1 MNINVFFVS
10 LRRITKK
17 RKYIMELI
25 YLLYL
30 FIGIALGALAVFF
43 AMRSQVQAGK
53 ERIALTEQQKQQEGD
68 SLRQQMRDQQETFR
82 QQMQAMQESQQ
93 QQMRDGRESLQQQ
106 LRSQQESQQQQMQQQ
121 MALLREQMSTTSE
134 RVLKERAA
142 ELSAVN
148 SEQLSKI
155 LDPLQDDLRQMRE
168 QTGKMQQDHN
178 VSLRELKAAIQANM
192 DRERAMG
199 EQTERLA
206 QALTGQNKIQGNFG
220 ELKLTQILEQMEL
233 ERGLQYDTQETMR
246 DEQGR
251 TITSDEGRRMVPD
264 AVLHFPDGRD
274 VIIDS
279 KMSFTAFVDYM
290 NAETDAE
297 REAALRRHLAS
308 MRQHVR
314 ELAQKQYFRY
324 AKSDKGRLDFVL
336 MYVFQESALQ
346 LALQSDT
353 TLWKEAYDQ
362 GVVISGSQSL
372 YMTLR
377 VLELTWKQTRQVEN
391 QEKMM
396 QCANTLVERVQL
408 FAERFAK
415 VGEMLDKTRRSFDDL
430 TVVTAP
436 SGPSITTAARNLLRF
451 GAQENKKKKS
461 LGSPSLFEDKEE
473 GNAPALPLDNKET
486 QEDT

>member
-1 MNINVFFVS
+1 
-10 LRRITKK
+10 
-17 RKYIMELI
+17 MELY
-25 YLLYL
+25 YLLFL
-30 FIGIALGALAVFF
+30 IIGIALGAVGVYF
-43 AMRSQVQAGK
+43 AMRSQVQAAK
-53 ERIALTEQQKQQEGD
+53 ERNTSTE
-68 SLRQQMRDQQETFR
+68 QQMRDQQETFR
-82 QQMQAMQESQQ
+82 QQMQALQESQQ
-93 QQMRDGRESLQQQ
+93 QQMRT
-106 LRSQQESQQQQMQQQ
+106 QQESQQQQMQQQ

-134 RVLKERAA
+134 RVLKERAV

-155 LDPLQDDLRQMRE
+155 LTPLQQNLQLMRT
-168 QTGKMQQDHN
+168 QTEKMQKDHDD
-178 VSLRELKAAIQANM
+178 SLRELKAAIQINM
-192 DRERAMG
+192 ERERAMG

-220 ELKLTQILEQMEL
+220 ELKLSQILEQMEL

-246 DEQGR
+246 DAQGR
-251 TITSDEGRRMVPD
+251 PITSEEGRRMVPD

-279 KMSFTAFVDYM
+279 KMSFTAFVDYQ
-290 NAETDAE
+290 NAEDDASRNE
-297 REAALRRHLAS
+297 ALRRHIAS

-346 LALQSDT
+346 LALQNDT

-408 FAERFAK
+408 FAERFAR
-415 VGEMLDKTRRSFDDL
+415 VGELLDKTRRSFDDL
-430 TVVTAP
+430 TTVTAP
-436 SGPSITTAARNLLRF
+436 SGPSITTAARNLLRY

-461 LGSPSLFEDKEE
+461 LSSATPLLDTPTTEE
-473 GNAPALPLDNKET
+473 ESAE
-486 QEDT
+486 EE

>member
-1 MNINVFFVS
+1 
-10 LRRITKK
+10 
-17 RKYIMELI
+17 ME
-25 YLLYL
+25 LLYL
-30 FIGIALGALAVFF
+30 LIGLVLGGVAVFMVMRSKVGALQHLMAV
-43 AMRSQVQAGK
+43 SKQLQ
-53 ERIALTEQQKQQEGD
+53 EEQKQQQLEQKQQE
-68 SLRQQMRDQQETFR
+68 QEQMR
-82 QQMQAMQESQQ
+82 
-93 QQMRDGRESLQQQ
+93 
-106 LRSQQESQQQQMQQQ
+106 QQ

-134 RVLKERAA
+134 RVLKERAV

-155 LDPLQDDLRQMRE
+155 LTPLQQNLQLMRT
-168 QTGKMQQDHN
+168 QTEKMQKDHDD
-178 VSLRELKAAIQANM
+178 SLRELKAAIQINM
-192 DRERAMG
+192 ERERAMG

-206 QALTGQNKIQGNFG
+206 QALTGQNKVQGNFG
-220 ELKLTQILEQMEL
+220 ELKLSQILEQMEL

-246 DEQGR
+246 DSQGR
-251 TITSDEGRRMVPD
+251 PITSEEGRRMIPD

-279 KMSFTAFVDYM
+279 KMSFTAFVDYQ
-290 NAETDAE
+290 NAED
-297 REAALRRHLAS
+297 EATRNEALRRHLTS

-353 TLWKEAYDQ
+353 TLWKDAYDQ
-362 GVVISGSQSL
+362 GVIISGSQSL

-408 FAERFAK
+408 FAERFER
-415 VGEMLDKTRRSFDDL
+415 VGDLLDKTRKSFDDL
-430 TVVTAP
+430 TIITAP
-436 SGPSITTAARNLLRF
+436 SGPSITTAARNLLKY

-461 LGSPSLFEDKEE
+461 LNSSALLKNPEED
-473 GNAPALPLDNKET
+473 NAPA
-486 QEDT
+486 

>member
-1 MNINVFFVS
+1 
-10 LRRITKK
+10 
-17 RKYIMELI
+17 MELI
-25 YLLYL
+25 YYLIFL

-82 QQMQAMQESQQ
+82 QQMQAMQEQQQ

-106 LRSQQESQQQQMQQQ
+106 LRSQQESQQQQMAQQ

-155 LDPLQDDLRQMRE
+155 LTPLQQNLLLMRT
-168 QTGKMQQDHN
+168 QTEKMQKDHDD
-178 VSLRELKAAIQANM
+178 SLRELKAAIQVNM
-192 DRERAMG
+192 ERERAMG

-297 REAALRRHLAS
+297 RDAALRRHLAS

-408 FAERFAK
+408 FAERFAR

-430 TVVTAP
+430 NTVTAP
-436 SGPSITTAARNLLRF
+436 SGPSITTAARNLLKF
-451 GAQENKKKKS
+451 GAQESKKKKS
-461 LGSPSLFEDKEE
+461 LGSTSFLEEKEE
-473 GNAPALPLDNKET
+473 DH
-486 QEDT
+486 

>member
-1 MNINVFFVS
+1 MF
-10 LRRITKK
+10 
-17 RKYIMELI
+17 Y
-25 YLLYL
+25 YLLFL
-30 FIGIALGALAVFF
+30 FIGIALGAVGVYF
-43 AMRSQVQAGK
+43 AMRAQVQAGK
-53 ERIALTEQQKQQEGD
+53 ERIAMTEQQKQQEGD

-82 QQMQAMQESQQ
+82 QQMQALQEQQQ

-106 LRSQQESQQQQMQQQ
+106 MRSQQESQRQQMEQQ

-155 LDPLQDDLRQMRE
+155 LNPLQQNLQLMRS
-168 QTGKMQQDHN
+168 QTEKMQKDHDD
-178 VSLRELKAAIQANM
+178 SLRELKAAIQVNM
-192 DRERAMG
+192 ERERAMG

-290 NAETDAE
+290 NAESEAE
-297 REAALRRHLAS
+297 RESALRRHLAS

-408 FAERFAK
+408 FAERFAR

-430 TVVTAP
+430 TTVTAP
-436 SGPSITTAARNLLRF
+436 SGPSITTAARNLLKF

-461 LGSPSLFEDKEE
+461 LNSSSFLDNTEE
-473 GNAPALPLDNKET
+473 SNAPTLPLE
-486 QEDT
+486 E

>member
-1 MNINVFFVS
+1 
-10 LRRITKK
+10 
-17 RKYIMELI
+17 MELI

-30 FIGIALGALAVFF
+30 IIGIAIGAVGVYF
-43 AMRSQVQAGK
+43 AMRSQVQAAK
-53 ERIALTEQQKQQEGD
+53 ERNTSTEQQMRDQQEAQQ
-68 SLRQQMRDQQETFR
+68 QQMRDQQETFR
-82 QQMQAMQESQQ
+82 QQMKALQESQQ
-93 QQMRDGRESLQQQ
+93 LQI
-106 LRSQQESQQQQMQQQ
+106 RTQQEAQQQQMEQQ
-121 MALLREQMSTTSE
+121 MALLREQISTTSE
-134 RVLKERAA
+134 RVLKERAV

-148 SEQLSKI
+148 TEQLSKI
-155 LDPLQDDLRQMRE
+155 LNPLQQDLQQMRTQTEKMQRDHDDSLRQ
-168 QTGKMQQDHN
+168 
-178 VSLRELKAAIQANM
+178 LKAAIQINM
-192 DRERAMG
+192 ERERAMG
-199 EQTERLA
+199 EQTERIA
-206 QALTGQNKIQGNFG
+206 QALTGQNKVQGNFG

-246 DEQGR
+246 DAQGR
-251 TITSDEGRRMVPD
+251 PITSEEGRRMIPD

-279 KMSFTAFVDYM
+279 KMSFTAFVDYQ
-290 NAETDAE
+290 NAENEDARNE
-297 REAALRRHLAS
+297 ALRRHLAS

-377 VLELTWKQTRQVEN
+377 VLELAWKQTRQVEN

-408 FAERFAK
+408 FAERFAR
-415 VGEMLDKTRRSFDDL
+415 VGDMLDKTRRSFDDL

-436 SGPSITTAARNLLRF
+436 SGPSITTAARNLLKF

-461 LGSPSLFEDKEE
+461 LNSSPALLEDKEE
-473 GNAPALPLDNKET
+473 EEKDDANQVD
-486 QEDT
+486 

>member
-1 MNINVFFVS
+1 
-10 LRRITKK
+10 
-17 RKYIMELI
+17 MELI

-53 ERIALTEQQKQQEGD
+53 ERIALIEQQKQQEGD
-68 SLRQQMRDQQETFR
+68 SLRQQMREQQETFR

-106 LRSQQESQQQQMQQQ
+106 LRSQQESQQQQMAQQ

-155 LDPLQDDLRQMRE
+155 LDPLQDDLRQMRS
-168 QTGKMQQDHN
+168 QTEKMQKDHN
-178 VSLRELKAAIQANM
+178 DSLLQLKAAIQVNM
-192 DRERAMG
+192 ERERAMG

-251 TITSDEGRRMVPD
+251 TITSEEGRRMVPD

-290 NAETDAE
+290 NAETEAE

-408 FAERFAK
+408 FAERFAR

-430 TVVTAP
+430 NTVTAP
-436 SGPSITTAARNLLRF
+436 SGPSITTAARNLLKF

-461 LGSPSLFEDKEE
+461 LNSSSLLEDKEDS
-473 GNAPALPLDNKET
+473 NTPALPLDNKET

>member
-1 MNINVFFVS
+1 
-10 LRRITKK
+10 
-17 RKYIMELI
+17 MELI
-25 YLLYL
+25 FYLLFL
-30 FIGIALGALAVFF
+30 FIGLAIGGTAVFF
-43 AMRSQVQAGK
+43 AMRSQVQAAT
-53 ERIALTEQQKQQEGD
+53 ERIASAEQQKQQEGD
-68 SLRQQMRDQQETFR
+68 ILRQQMHDQQETFR
-82 QQMQAMQESQQ
+82 QQIQTLQESHQQQMREQREAVQQQFRSQQEAQQ
-93 QQMRDGRESLQQQ
+93 QQMA
-106 LRSQQESQQQQMQQQ
+106 QQ
-121 MALLREQMSTTSE
+121 MALLREQVSTTSE
-134 RVLKERAA
+134 RVLKERAV

-155 LDPLQDDLRQMRE
+155 LNPLQQNLQLMRT
-168 QTGKMQQDHN
+168 QTEKMQKEHDD
-178 VSLRELKAAIQANM
+178 SLRELKTAIQINM
-192 DRERAMG
+192 ERERAMG

-206 QALTGQNKIQGNFG
+206 QALTGQNKVQGNFG

-246 DEQGR
+246 DKDGR
-251 TITSDEGRRMVPD
+251 TITSEEGRRMVPD

-279 KMSFTAFVDYM
+279 KMSFTAFVDYQ

-297 REAALRRHLAS
+297 RNDALRRHLAS

-324 AKSDKGRLDFVL
+324 AKADKGRLDFVL

-353 TLWKEAYDQ
+353 ALWKEAYDQ

-408 FAERFAK
+408 FAERFTK
-415 VGEMLDKTRRSFDDL
+415 VGELLDKTRKSFDDL
-430 TVVTAP
+430 NTVTAT
-436 SGPSITTAARNLLRF
+436 SGQSITTAARNLLKY

-461 LGSPSLFEDKEE
+461 LCSQPLLENTEE
-473 GNAPALPLDNKET
+473 SNDEAA
-486 QEDT
+486 Q

>member
-1 MNINVFFVS
+1 
-10 LRRITKK
+10 
-17 RKYIMELI
+17 MELT

-30 FIGIALGALAVFF
+30 IIGIALGALAVFF
-43 AMRSQVQAGK
+43 AMRSQVQAAR
-53 ERIALTEQQKQQEGD
+53 ERSTSTE
-68 SLRQQMRDQQETFR
+68 QQMRDQQETFR
-82 QQMQAMQESQQ
+82 QQMQALQEQQQ

-168 QTGKMQQDHN
+168 QTGKMQKEHDD
-178 VSLRELKAAIQANM
+178 SLRDLKAAIQANM
-192 DRERAMG
+192 DREREMG
-199 EQTERLA
+199 VQTERLA
-206 QALTGQNKIQGNFG
+206 QALTGENKIQGNFG

-233 ERGLQYDTQETMR
+233 ERGLQYDLQVTMR
-246 DEQGR
+246 DEQGHA
-251 TITSDEGRRMVPD
+251 IKNDDGQSMIPD
-264 AVLHFPDGRD
+264 AILHFPDGRD
-274 VIIDS
+274 VVIDS
-279 KMSFTAFVDYM
+279 KMSFTAFVDYQ
-290 NAETDAE
+290 NAENDAARQE
-297 REAALRRHLAS
+297 ALRRHIAS
-308 MRQHVR
+308 MRQHVK
-314 ELAQKQYFRY
+314 ELAKKQYFRY
-324 AKSDKGRLDFVL
+324 AKTDKGRLDFVL

-346 LALQSDT
+346 LALQNDT

-377 VLELTWKQTRQVEN
+377 VLELTWKQTRQVKN

-396 QCANTLVERVQL
+396 DCANAIVERVQL

-415 VGEMLDKTRRSFDDL
+415 VDKLLDDTRRAFDEINIS
-430 TVVTAP
+430 TAP
-436 SGPSITTAARNLLRF
+436 SGKSITTAARQLLQY

-461 LGSPSLFEDKEE
+461 LNSSPTLLEDKEE
-473 GNAPALPLDNKET
+473 EEKDDAS
-486 QEDT
+486 

>member
-1 MNINVFFVS
+1 
-10 LRRITKK
+10 
-17 RKYIMELI
+17 MELI

-30 FIGIALGALAVFF
+30 IIGIAIGAVGVYF
-43 AMRSQVQAGK
+43 AMRSQVQAAK
-53 ERIALTEQQKQQEGD
+53 ERNTSTEQQMRDQQEAQQ
-68 SLRQQMRDQQETFR
+68 QQMRDQQETFR
-82 QQMQAMQESQQ
+82 QQMKALQESQQ
-93 QQMRDGRESLQQQ
+93 LQI
-106 LRSQQESQQQQMQQQ
+106 RTQQEAQQQQMEQQ

-134 RVLKERAA
+134 RVLKERAV
-142 ELSAVN
+142 ELSTVN
-148 SEQLSKI
+148 TEQLSKI
-155 LDPLQDDLRQMRE
+155 LNPLQQDLQQMRTQTEKMQRDHDDSLRQ
-168 QTGKMQQDHN
+168 
-178 VSLRELKAAIQANM
+178 LKAAIQINM
-192 DRERAMG
+192 ERERAMG
-199 EQTERLA
+199 EQTERIA
-206 QALTGQNKIQGNFG
+206 QALTGQNKVQGNFG

-246 DEQGR
+246 DAQGR
-251 TITSDEGRRMVPD
+251 PITSEEGRRMIPD

-290 NAETDAE
+290 NAEDEDARNE
-297 REAALRRHLAS
+297 ALRRHLAS

-353 TLWKEAYDQ
+353 TLWKDAYDQ

-408 FAERFAK
+408 FAERFGR
-415 VGEMLDKTRRSFDDL
+415 VGELLDKTRRSFDDL
-430 TVVTAP
+430 SVVTAP
-436 SGPSITTAARNLLRF
+436 SGPSITTAARNLLKY

-461 LGSPSLFEDKEE
+461 LNSPTLLESTEE
-473 GNAPALPLDNKET
+473 TE
-486 QEDT
+486 

>member
-1 MNINVFFVS
+1 
-10 LRRITKK
+10 
-17 RKYIMELI
+17 MELY
-25 YLLYL
+25 YLLFL
-30 FIGIALGALAVFF
+30 ILGIAIGAVGVYF
-43 AMRSQVQAGK
+43 AMRSQVQAAK
-53 ERIALTEQQKQQEGD
+53 ERNTSTEQQMRGQLEAQQ
-68 SLRQQMRDQQETFR
+68 QQMREQQETFR
-82 QQMQAMQESQQ
+82 QQMRTLQESHQQ
-93 QQMRDGRESLQQQ
+93 QVQEQRET
-106 LRSQQESQQQQMQQQ
+106 QQQQMQQQ

-134 RVLKERAA
+134 RVLKERAV

-155 LDPLQDDLRQMRE
+155 LTPLQQNLQLMRT
-168 QTGKMQQDHN
+168 QTEKMQKDHDD
-178 VSLRELKAAIQANM
+178 SLRELKAAIQVNM
-192 DRERAMG
+192 ERERAMG

-220 ELKLTQILEQMEL
+220 ELKLSQILEQMEL

-246 DEQGR
+246 DAQGR
-251 TITSDEGRRMVPD
+251 PITSEEGRRMIPD

-290 NAETDAE
+290 NAED
-297 REAALRRHLAS
+297 EATRNEALRRHLAS

-324 AKSDKGRLDFVL
+324 GKSDKGRLDFVL

-408 FAERFAK
+408 FAERFAR
-415 VGEMLDKTRRSFDDL
+415 VDDMLQKTRQAFDDVN
-430 TVVTAP
+430 TVTANT
-436 SGPSITTAARNLLRF
+436 GKSITTAARQLLRY

-461 LGSPSLFEDKEE
+461 LNSPTLFDEKEE
-473 GNAPALPLDNKET
+473 GNAPTLPLDNKET
-486 QEDT
+486 PEDT

>member
-1 MNINVFFVS
+1 
-10 LRRITKK
+10 
-17 RKYIMELI
+17 MELI
-25 YLLYL
+25 YL
-30 FIGIALGALAVFF
+30 FIGIALGAVGVYF
-43 AMRSQVQAGK
+43 AMRSQVQAAK
-53 ERIALTEQQKQQEGD
+53 ERNASTEQQ
-68 SLRQQMRDQQETFR
+68 MREQQETFR
-82 QQMQAMQESQQ
+82 QQMKTLQESHQHQIQEQRETQQ
-93 QQMRDGRESLQQQ
+93 QQME
-106 LRSQQESQQQQMQQQ
+106 QQ

-134 RVLKERAA
+134 RVLKERAV
-142 ELSAVN
+142 ELAAVN

-155 LDPLQDDLRQMRE
+155 LNPLQQDLQQMRTQTEKMQRDHDDSLRQ
-168 QTGKMQQDHN
+168 
-178 VSLRELKAAIQANM
+178 LKAAIQVNM
-192 DRERAMG
+192 ERERAMG

-220 ELKLTQILEQMEL
+220 ELKLSQILEQMEL

-246 DEQGR
+246 DAQGR
-251 TITSDEGRRMVPD
+251 TITSEEGSRLVPD

-290 NAETDAE
+290 NAEDETSRNE
-297 REAALRRHLAS
+297 ALRRHLAS

-353 TLWKEAYDQ
+353 TLWKDAYDQ
-362 GVVISGSQSL
+362 GVIISGSQSL

-408 FAERFAK
+408 FAERFAR
-415 VGEMLDKTRRSFDDL
+415 VDDMLQKTRQAFDDVN
-430 TVVTAP
+430 TVTATT
-436 SGPSITTAARNLLRF
+436 GKSITTAARQLLRY

-461 LGSPSLFEDKEE
+461 LNSPTLFENTEVS
-473 GNAPALPLDNKET
+473 NET
-486 QEDT
+486 TDSTDETD

>member
-1 MNINVFFVS
+1 
-10 LRRITKK
+10 
-17 RKYIMELI
+17 MELM

-30 FIGIALGALAVFF
+30 IIGIALGALAVFF

-68 SLRQQMRDQQETFR
+68 SLRQQMREQQETFR

-106 LRSQQESQQQQMQQQ
+106 LRSQQESQQQQMAQQ

-155 LDPLQDDLRQMRE
+155 LDPLQDDLRQMRS
-168 QTGKMQQDHN
+168 QTEKMQKDHN
-178 VSLRELKAAIQANM
+178 DSLLQLKAAIQVNM
-192 DRERAMG
+192 ERERAMG

-290 NAETDAE
+290 NAETEAE

-408 FAERFAK
+408 FAERFAR

-430 TVVTAP
+430 NTVTAP
-436 SGPSITTAARNLLRF
+436 SGPSITTAARNLLKF

-461 LGSPSLFEDKEE
+461 LASPSLLDNTEE
-473 GNAPALPLDNKET
+473 SNAPTLPSDNKET
-486 QEDT
+486 QEGS

>member
-1 MNINVFFVS
+1 
-10 LRRITKK
+10 
-17 RKYIMELI
+17 MELI
-25 YLLYL
+25 YYLIFL

-82 QQMQAMQESQQ
+82 QQMQAMQEQQQ

-155 LDPLQDDLRQMRE
+155 LDPLQDDLRQMRS
-168 QTGKMQQDHN
+168 QTEKMQKDHDD
-178 VSLRELKAAIQANM
+178 SLRELKAAIQVNM
-192 DRERAMG
+192 ERERAMG

-279 KMSFTAFVDYM
+279 KMSFTAFVDYQ

-297 REAALRRHLAS
+297 RDAALRRHLAS

-408 FAERFAK
+408 FAERFER

-430 TVVTAP
+430 NTVTAP
-436 SGPSITTAARNLLRF
+436 SGPSITTAARNLLKF
-451 GAQENKKKKS
+451 GAQESKKKKS
-461 LGSPSLFEDKEE
+461 LGSTSFLEEKEE
-473 GNAPALPLDNKET
+473 DH
-486 QEDT
+486 

>member
-1 MNINVFFVS
+1 
-10 LRRITKK
+10 
-17 RKYIMELI
+17 MELI
-25 YLLYL
+25 YYLIFL

-155 LDPLQDDLRQMRE
+155 LDPLQDDLRQMRS
-168 QTGKMQQDHN
+168 QTEKMQKDHN
-178 VSLRELKAAIQANM
+178 DSLLQLKAAIQVNM
-192 DRERAMG
+192 ERERAMG

-279 KMSFTAFVDYM
+279 KMSFTAFVDYQ

-408 FAERFAK
+408 FAERFAR

-430 TVVTAP
+430 NTVTAP
-436 SGPSITTAARNLLRF
+436 SGPSITTAARNLLKF

-461 LGSPSLFEDKEE
+461 LASPSLFEDKEE
-473 GNAPALPLDNKET
+473 GH
-486 QEDT
+486 

>member
-1 MNINVFFVS
+1 
-10 LRRITKK
+10 
-17 RKYIMELI
+17 MELFFH
-25 YLLYL
+25 LLFL
-30 FIGIALGALAVFF
+30 FIGLAIGGIAVFY
-43 AMRSQVQAGK
+43 AMRSQVQAAT
-53 ERIALTEQQKQQEGD
+53 ERIASAEQQKQQEGD
-68 SLRQQMRDQQETFR
+68 MLRQQMHDQQETFR
-82 QQMQAMQESQQ
+82 QQIQTLQESQQ
-93 QQMRDGRESLQQQ
+93 QQMREQREAVQQQ
-106 LRSQQESQQQQMQQQ
+106 FRTQQEAQQQQMAQQ
-121 MALLREQMSTTSE
+121 MALLREQVSTTSE
-134 RVLKERAA
+134 RVLKERAV

-155 LDPLQDDLRQMRE
+155 LNPLQQNLQLMRT
-168 QTGKMQQDHN
+168 QTEKMQKEHDD
-178 VSLRELKAAIQANM
+178 SLRELKTAIQVNM
-192 DRERAMG
+192 ERERAMG

-206 QALTGQNKIQGNFG
+206 QALTGQNKVQGNFG

-246 DEQGR
+246 DKDGR
-251 TITSDEGRRMVPD
+251 TITSEEGRRMIPD

-279 KMSFTAFVDYM
+279 KMSFTAFVDYQ
-290 NAETDAE
+290 NAEDDAT
-297 REAALRRHLAS
+297 RNDALRRHLAS

-324 AKSDKGRLDFVL
+324 AKADKGRLDFVL

-408 FAERFAK
+408 FAERFTK
-415 VGEMLDKTRRSFDDL
+415 VGELLDKTRKSFDEL
-430 TVVTAP
+430 NTVTAT
-436 SGPSITTAARNLLRF
+436 SGQSITTAARNLLKY

-461 LGSPSLFEDKEE
+461 LCSTSFLEEKEE
-473 GNAPALPLDNKET
+473 ENNPALPSEK
-486 QEDT
+486 

>member
-1 MNINVFFVS
+1 
-10 LRRITKK
+10 
-17 RKYIMELI
+17 MELY
-25 YLLYL
+25 YLLFL
-30 FIGIALGALAVFF
+30 VIGIALGAAGVYF
-43 AMRSQVQAGK
+43 AMRAQVEAAK
-53 ERIALTEQQKQQEGD
+53 ERSTSTEQQMRDQQEVQH
-68 SLRQQMRDQQETFR
+68 QQMRDQQETFR
-82 QQMQAMQESQQ
+82 QQMKVLQETHQQQIQEQREVQQ
-93 QQMRDGRESLQQQ
+93 QQME
-106 LRSQQESQQQQMQQQ
+106 QE
-121 MALLREQMSTTSE
+121 MALIREQMSTTSE

-155 LDPLQDDLRQMRE
+155 LDPLQDDLRQMRS
-168 QTGKMQQDHN
+168 QTEKMQKDHDD
-178 VSLRELKAAIQANM
+178 SLRELKAAIQVNM
-192 DRERAMG
+192 ERERAMG

-251 TITSDEGRRMVPD
+251 TITSEEGRRMIPD

-353 TLWKEAYDQ
+353 TLWKDAYDQ

-415 VGEMLDKTRRSFDDL
+415 VGEMLDKTRRSFDEL

-436 SGPSITTAARNLLRF
+436 SGPSITIAARNLLKF

-461 LGSPSLFEDKEE
+461 LNSSSLLEEKEE
-473 GNAPALPLDNKET
+473 DH
-486 QEDT
+486 

>member
-1 MNINVFFVS
+1 
-10 LRRITKK
+10 
-17 RKYIMELI
+17 MELI
-25 YLLYL
+25 FHLLFL
-30 FIGIALGALAVFF
+30 FIGLAIGGTAVFF
-43 AMRSQVQAGK
+43 AMRSQVQAAT
-53 ERIALTEQQKQQEGD
+53 ERVASAEQQKQQEGD
-68 SLRQQMRDQQETFR
+68 ILRQQMHDQQETFR
-82 QQMQAMQESQQ
+82 QQMQTLQELHQQQMREQREAVQQQFRSQQEAQQ
-93 QQMRDGRESLQQQ
+93 QQMA
-106 LRSQQESQQQQMQQQ
+106 QQ
-121 MALLREQMSTTSE
+121 MALLREQVSTTSE
-134 RVLKERAA
+134 RVLKERAV

-155 LDPLQDDLRQMRE
+155 LNPLQQNLQLMRT
-168 QTGKMQQDHN
+168 QTEKMQKEHDD
-178 VSLRELKAAIQANM
+178 SLRELKTAIQINM
-192 DRERAMG
+192 ERERAMG

-206 QALTGQNKIQGNFG
+206 QALTGQNKVQGNFG

-246 DEQGR
+246 DKDGR
-251 TITSDEGRRMVPD
+251 TITSEEGRRMVPD

-279 KMSFTAFVDYM
+279 KMSFTAFVDYQ

-297 REAALRRHLAS
+297 RDSALRRHLAS

-324 AKSDKGRLDFVL
+324 AKADKGRLDFVL

-353 TLWKEAYDQ
+353 ALWKEAYDQ

-408 FAERFAK
+408 FAERFTK
-415 VGEMLDKTRRSFDDL
+415 VGELLDKTRKSFDEL
-430 TVVTAP
+430 NTVTAT
-436 SGPSITTAARNLLRF
+436 SGQSITTAARNLLKY

-461 LGSPSLFEDKEE
+461 LCNQPLLENTEE
-473 GNAPALPLDNKET
+473 SNDEAA
-486 QEDT
+486 Q

>member
-1 MNINVFFVS
+1 
-10 LRRITKK
+10 
-17 RKYIMELI
+17 MELY
-25 YLLYL
+25 YLLFL
-30 FIGIALGALAVFF
+30 VIGIALGAAGVYF
-43 AMRSQVQAGK
+43 AMRAQVEAAK
-53 ERIALTEQQKQQEGD
+53 ERSTSTEQQMRDQQEVQH
-68 SLRQQMRDQQETFR
+68 QQMRDQQETFR
-82 QQMQAMQESQQ
+82 QQMKVLQETHQQQIQEQREVQQ
-93 QQMRDGRESLQQQ
+93 QQME
-106 LRSQQESQQQQMQQQ
+106 QEMV
-121 MALLREQMSTTSE
+121 LIREQMSTTSE

-155 LDPLQDDLRQMRE
+155 LDPLQDDLRQMRS
-168 QTGKMQQDHN
+168 QTEKMQKDHDD
-178 VSLRELKAAIQANM
+178 SLRELKAAIQVNM
-192 DRERAMG
+192 ERERAMG

-251 TITSDEGRRMVPD
+251 TITSEEGRRMIPD

-353 TLWKEAYDQ
+353 TLWKDAYDQ

-415 VGEMLDKTRRSFDDL
+415 VGEMLDKTRRSFDEL

-436 SGPSITTAARNLLRF
+436 SGPSITIAARNLLKF

-461 LGSPSLFEDKEE
+461 LNSSSLLEEKEE
-473 GNAPALPLDNKET
+473 DH
-486 QEDT
+486 

>member
-1 MNINVFFVS
+1 
-10 LRRITKK
+10 
-17 RKYIMELI
+17 MELV
-25 YLLYL
+25 YLI
-30 FIGIALGALAVFF
+30 IGIAMGAAGVYF
-43 AMRSQVQAGK
+43 AMRTQVQATK
-53 ERIALTEQQKQQEGD
+53 EHCAATERQMSDQQEAFREQ
-68 SLRQQMRDQQETFR
+68 LRVLQEAGAQQMRTQQEAQHR
-82 QQMQAMQESQQ
+82 QME
-93 QQMRDGRESLQQQ
+93 
-106 LRSQQESQQQQMQQQ
+106 QQ

-142 ELSAVN
+142 ELSVVN

-155 LDPLQDDLRQMRE
+155 LSPLQQNLQQMRT
-168 QTGKMQQDHN
+168 QTEKMQKDHDD
-178 VSLRELKAAIQANM
+178 SLRELKAAIQVNIE
-192 DRERAMG
+192 RERAMG

-206 QALTGQNKIQGNFG
+206 QALTGKNKLQGNFG
-220 ELKLTQILEQMEL
+220 ELKLSQILEQMEL

-246 DEQGR
+246 DELGR
-251 TITSDEGRRMVPD
+251 SILGDDGHRMVPD

-279 KMSFTAFVDYM
+279 KMSFTAFVDYQ
-290 NAETDAE
+290 NARDDAE
-297 REAALRRHLAS
+297 RDSALRRHLGS

-346 LALQSDT
+346 LALQGDP

-391 QEKMM
+391 QEKIM
-396 QCANTLVERVQL
+396 QCANLLVERVQL
-408 FAERFAK
+408 FVERFAK
-415 VGEMLDKTRRSFDDL
+415 VDEMLAKTRKAFDDVN
-430 TVVTAP
+430 TVTAA
-436 SGPSITTAARNLLRF
+436 SGPSITTAARQLLKY

-461 LGSPSLFEDKEE
+461 LGSLSLPEDKE
-473 GNAPALPLDNKET
+473 ADNS
-486 QEDT
+486 

>member
-1 MNINVFFVS
+1 
-10 LRRITKK
+10 
-17 RKYIMELI
+17 MELI
-25 YLLYL
+25 YLIYL
-30 FIGIALGALAVFF
+30 IIGIVLGAAGVYF
-43 AMRSQVQAGK
+43 AMRTQVQAGK
-53 ERIALTEQQKQQEGD
+53 ERVTLTEQQKQQEGD

-82 QQMQAMQESQQ
+82 QQMQALQESQQ
-93 QQMRDGRESLQQQ
+93 QQVREQRESLH
-106 LRSQQESQQQQMQQQ
+106 QQ

-134 RVLKERAA
+134 RVLKERAV

-155 LDPLQDDLRQMRE
+155 LNPLQQNLQLMRTQAE
-168 QTGKMQQDHN
+168 KMQKDHDD
-178 VSLRELKAAIQANM
+178 SLRELKTAIQINM
-192 DRERAMG
+192 ERERAMG

-206 QALTGQNKIQGNFG
+206 QALTGQNKVQGNFG
-220 ELKLTQILEQMEL
+220 ELKLSQILEQMEL

-246 DEQGR
+246 DKEGR
-251 TITSDEGRRMVPD
+251 PITSEEGRRMIPD

-290 NAETDAE
+290 NAEDDDTRNE
-297 REAALRRHLAS
+297 ALRRHLAS

-353 TLWKEAYDQ
+353 TLWKDAYDQ
-362 GVVISGSQSL
+362 GVIISGSQSL

-408 FAERFAK
+408 FAERFAR
-415 VGEMLDKTRRSFDDL
+415 VGELLDKTRRGFDDL

-436 SGPSITTAARNLLRF
+436 SGPSITTAARNLLTY

-461 LGSPSLFEDKEE
+461 LNAAPTLLDTPATEE
-473 GNAPALPLDNKET
+473 ASTE
-486 QEDT
+486 EE

>member
-1 MNINVFFVS
+1 
-10 LRRITKK
+10 
-17 RKYIMELI
+17 MELY
-25 YLLYL
+25 YLLFL
-30 FIGIALGALAVFF
+30 IIGIALGAVGVYF
-43 AMRSQVQAGK
+43 AMRSQVQAAK
-53 ERIALTEQQKQQEGD
+53 ERNTSTE
-68 SLRQQMRDQQETFR
+68 QQMRDQQETFR
-82 QQMQAMQESQQ
+82 QQMQALQESQQ
-93 QQMRDGRESLQQQ
+93 QQMRT
-106 LRSQQESQQQQMQQQ
+106 QQESQQQQMQQQ

-134 RVLKERAA
+134 RVLKERAV

-155 LDPLQDDLRQMRE
+155 LTPLQQNLQLMRT
-168 QTGKMQQDHN
+168 QTEKMQKDHDD
-178 VSLRELKAAIQANM
+178 SLRELKAAIQINM
-192 DRERAMG
+192 ERERAMG

-220 ELKLTQILEQMEL
+220 ELKLSQILEQMEL

-246 DEQGR
+246 DAQGR
-251 TITSDEGRRMVPD
+251 PITSEEGRRMVPD

-279 KMSFTAFVDYM
+279 KMSFTAFVDYQ
-290 NAETDAE
+290 NAED
-297 REAALRRHLAS
+297 EASRNEALRRHIAS

-346 LALQSDT
+346 LALQNDT

-408 FAERFAK
+408 FAERFAR
-415 VGEMLDKTRRSFDDL
+415 VGELLDKTRRSFDDL

-436 SGPSITTAARNLLRF
+436 SGPSITTAARNLLRY

-461 LGSPSLFEDKEE
+461 LNSTTPLLDTPTTEE
-473 GNAPALPLDNKET
+473 ESAE
-486 QEDT
+486 EE

>member
-1 MNINVFFVS
+1 
-10 LRRITKK
+10 
-17 RKYIMELI
+17 MELI
-25 YLLYL
+25 YYLIFL

-82 QQMQAMQESQQ
+82 QQMQAMQEAQQ

-106 LRSQQESQQQQMQQQ
+106 LRSQQESQQQQMAQQ

-134 RVLKERAA
+134 RILKERAA

-155 LDPLQDDLRQMRE
+155 LDPLQDDLRQMRS
-168 QTGKMQQDHN
+168 QTEKMQKDHN
-178 VSLRELKAAIQANM
+178 DSLLQLKAAIQVNM
-192 DRERAMG
+192 ERERAMG

-297 REAALRRHLAS
+297 RDAALRRHLAS

-353 TLWKEAYDQ
+353 TLWKDAYDQ

-430 TVVTAP
+430 NTVTAP
-436 SGPSITTAARNLLRF
+436 SGPSITTAARNLLKF
-451 GAQENKKKKS
+451 GAQESKKKKS
-461 LGSPSLFEDKEE
+461 LGSTSFLEEKEE
-473 GNAPALPLDNKET
+473 DH
-486 QEDT
+486 

>member
-1 MNINVFFVS
+1 
-10 LRRITKK
+10 
-17 RKYIMELI
+17 ME
-25 YLLYL
+25 LLYL
-30 FIGIALGALAVFF
+30 FIGIALGAVGVYF
-43 AMRSQVQAGK
+43 AMRAQVQAAK
-53 ERIALTEQQKQQEGD
+53 ERNSSIE
-68 SLRQQMRDQQETFR
+68 QQMREQQEAFK
-82 QQMQAMQESQQ
+82 QQMQVLQKSQQ
-93 QQMRDGRESLQQQ
+93 QQMEQQK
-106 LRSQQESQQQQMQQQ
+106 EQMEQQ

-134 RVLKERAA
+134 RVLKERAV

-155 LDPLQDDLRQMRE
+155 LNPLQQNLLLMRS
-168 QTGKMQQDHN
+168 QTEKMQKDHDD
-178 VSLRELKAAIQANM
+178 SLRELKAAIQINM
-192 DRERAMG
+192 ERERAMG

-206 QALTGQNKIQGNFG
+206 QALTGQNKVQGNFG
-220 ELKLTQILEQMEL
+220 ELKLSQILEQMEL

-246 DEQGR
+246 DSQGR
-251 TITSDEGRRMVPD
+251 PITSEEGRRMIPD

-279 KMSFTAFVDYM
+279 KMSFTAFVDYQ
-290 NAETDAE
+290 NAED
-297 REAALRRHLAS
+297 EATRNEALRRHLAS

-415 VGEMLDKTRRSFDDL
+415 VGELLDKTRRGFDDL
-430 TVVTAP
+430 NTVTAP
-436 SGPSITTAARNLLRF
+436 SGLSITTAARNLLKF

-461 LGSPSLFEDKEE
+461 LNSPSLLDNTEYSS
-473 GNAPALPLDNKET
+473 APTLPLE
-486 QEDT
+486 E

>member
-1 MNINVFFVS
+1 
-10 LRRITKK
+10 
-17 RKYIMELI
+17 MELI
-25 YLLYL
+25 YYLIFL

-148 SEQLSKI
+148 NEQLSKI
-155 LDPLQDDLRQMRE
+155 LDPLQDDLRQMRS
-168 QTGKMQQDHN
+168 QTEKMQKDHDD
-178 VSLRELKAAIQANM
+178 SLRELKAAIQVNM
-192 DRERAMG
+192 ERERAMG

-408 FAERFAK
+408 FAERFAR

-430 TVVTAP
+430 NTVTAP

-461 LGSPSLFEDKEE
+461 LGSTSFLEEKEE
-473 GNAPALPLDNKET
+473 DH
-486 QEDT
+486 

>member
-1 MNINVFFVS
+1 
-10 LRRITKK
+10 
-17 RKYIMELI
+17 MELI
-25 YLLYL
+25 YYLIFL

-82 QQMQAMQESQQ
+82 QQMQAMQEAQQ

-106 LRSQQESQQQQMQQQ
+106 LRSQQESQQQQMAQQ

-155 LDPLQDDLRQMRE
+155 LDPLQDDLRQMRS
-168 QTGKMQQDHN
+168 QTEKMQKDHN
-178 VSLRELKAAIQANM
+178 DSLRELKAAIQVNM
-192 DRERAMG
+192 ERERAMG

-297 REAALRRHLAS
+297 RDAALRRHLAS

-430 TVVTAP
+430 NTVTAP

-461 LGSPSLFEDKEE
+461 INATSLLEEAPSDEIPPT
-473 GNAPALPLDNKET
+473 N
-486 QEDT
+486 

>member
-1 MNINVFFVS
+1 
-10 LRRITKK
+10 
-17 RKYIMELI
+17 MELI

-30 FIGIALGALAVFF
+30 IIGIALGAVGVYF
-43 AMRSQVQAGK
+43 AMRSQVQAAK
-53 ERIALTEQQKQQEGD
+53 ERNTSTEQQ
-68 SLRQQMRDQQETFR
+68 MHDQQETFR
-82 QQMQAMQESQQ
+82 QQMQALQESQQ
-93 QQMRDGRESLQQQ
+93 QQMRT
-106 LRSQQESQQQQMQQQ
+106 QQESQQQQMQQQ

-134 RVLKERAA
+134 RVLKERAV

-155 LDPLQDDLRQMRE
+155 LTPLQQNLQLMRT
-168 QTGKMQQDHN
+168 QTEKMQKDHDD
-178 VSLRELKAAIQANM
+178 SLRELKAAIQINM
-192 DRERAMG
+192 ERERAMG

-220 ELKLTQILEQMEL
+220 ELKLSQILEQMEL
-233 ERGLQYDTQETMR
+233 ERGLQYDTQETMC
-246 DEQGR
+246 DAQGR
-251 TITSDEGRRMVPD
+251 PITSEEGRRMVPD

-279 KMSFTAFVDYM
+279 KMSFTAFVDYQ
-290 NAETDAE
+290 NAED
-297 REAALRRHLAS
+297 EASRNEALRRHIAS

-346 LALQSDT
+346 LALQNDT

-408 FAERFAK
+408 FAERFAR
-415 VGEMLDKTRRSFDDL
+415 VGELLDKTRRSFDDL
-430 TVVTAP
+430 TTVTAP
-436 SGPSITTAARNLLRF
+436 SGPSITTAARNLLRY

-461 LGSPSLFEDKEE
+461 LSSTTPLLDTPTTEE
-473 GNAPALPLDNKET
+473 ESAE
-486 QEDT
+486 EE

>member
-1 MNINVFFVS
+1 M
-10 LRRITKK
+10 T
-17 RKYIMELI
+17 MELI
-25 YLLYL
+25 YYLIFL

-106 LRSQQESQQQQMQQQ
+106 LRSQQESQQQQMAQQ

-155 LDPLQDDLRQMRE
+155 LDPLQDDLRQMRS
-168 QTGKMQQDHN
+168 QTEKMQQDHN

-192 DRERAMG
+192 ERERAMG

-279 KMSFTAFVDYM
+279 KMSFTAFVDYQ
-290 NAETDAE
+290 NAKNDAE
-297 REAALRRHLAS
+297 RQAALRRHIDS
-308 MRQHVR
+308 MRQHVK

-324 AKSDKGRLDFVL
+324 ARTDKGKLDFVL

-346 LALQSDT
+346 LALQNDT
-353 TLWKEAYDQ
+353 TLWKEAYDR

-473 GNAPALPLDNKET
+473 GNAPALPLE
-486 QEDT
+486 E

>member
-1 MNINVFFVS
+1 
-10 LRRITKK
+10 
-17 RKYIMELI
+17 MELI
-25 YLLYL
+25 YL
-30 FIGIALGALAVFF
+30 FIGIALGAVGVYF
-43 AMRSQVQAGK
+43 AMRSQVQAAK
-53 ERIALTEQQKQQEGD
+53 ERNASTEQQ
-68 SLRQQMRDQQETFR
+68 MREQQETFR
-82 QQMQAMQESQQ
+82 QQMKTLQESHQHQIQEQRETQQ
-93 QQMRDGRESLQQQ
+93 QQME
-106 LRSQQESQQQQMQQQ
+106 QQ

-134 RVLKERAA
+134 RVLKERAV
-142 ELSAVN
+142 ELAAVN

-155 LDPLQDDLRQMRE
+155 LNPLQQDLQQMRTQTEKMQRDHDDSLRQ
-168 QTGKMQQDHN
+168 
-178 VSLRELKAAIQANM
+178 LKAAIQVNM
-192 DRERAMG
+192 ERERAMG

-220 ELKLTQILEQMEL
+220 ELKLSQILEQMEL

-246 DEQGR
+246 DAQGR
-251 TITSDEGRRMVPD
+251 TITSEEGSRLVPD

-290 NAETDAE
+290 NAEDETSRNE
-297 REAALRRHLAS
+297 ALRRHLAS

-353 TLWKEAYDQ
+353 TLWKDAYDQ

-408 FAERFAK
+408 FAERFAR
-415 VGEMLDKTRRSFDDL
+415 VDDMLQKTRQAFDDVN
-430 TVVTAP
+430 TVTATT
-436 SGPSITTAARNLLRF
+436 GKSITTAARQLLRY

-461 LGSPSLFEDKEE
+461 LNSPTLFENTEVS
-473 GNAPALPLDNKET
+473 NET
-486 QEDT
+486 TDSTDETD

>member
-1 MNINVFFVS
+1 
-10 LRRITKK
+10 
-17 RKYIMELI
+17 MELV
-25 YLLYL
+25 YL
-30 FIGIALGALAVFF
+30 FIGIALGAVGVYF
-43 AMRSQVQAGK
+43 AMRSQVQAAK
-53 ERIALTEQQKQQEGD
+53 ERNTSTEQQ
-68 SLRQQMRDQQETFR
+68 MRGQLE
-82 QQMQAMQESQQ
+82 AQQ
-93 QQMRDGRESLQQQ
+93 QQMREQQETYRQQMKVLQESHQQQ
-106 LRSQQESQQQQMQQQ
+106 IQEQRETQQQQMEQQ

-134 RVLKERAA
+134 RVLKERAV
-142 ELSAVN
+142 ELSVVN

-155 LDPLQDDLRQMRE
+155 LNPLQQDLQQMRS
-168 QTGKMQQDHN
+168 QTEKMQKDHDD
-178 VSLRELKAAIQANM
+178 SLRELKAAIQINM
-192 DRERAMG
+192 ERERAMG
-199 EQTERLA
+199 EQTERIA

-220 ELKLTQILEQMEL
+220 ELKLSQILEQMEL

-246 DEQGR
+246 DVQGR
-251 TITSDEGRRMVPD
+251 PITSEEGRRMIPD

-290 NAETDAE
+290 NAED
-297 REAALRRHLAS
+297 EATRNEALRRHLAS

-408 FAERFAK
+408 FAERFAR
-415 VGEMLDKTRRSFDDL
+415 VDDMLQKTRQAFDDVN
-430 TVVTAP
+430 TVTATT
-436 SGPSITTAARNLLRF
+436 GKSITTAARQLLKY

-461 LGSPSLFEDKEE
+461 LTSPTLLESPLPAPPLGECSEDDATTDSID
-473 GNAPALPLDNKET
+473 GTD
-486 QEDT
+486 

>member
-1 MNINVFFVS
+1 
-10 LRRITKK
+10 
-17 RKYIMELI
+17 MELI

-30 FIGIALGALAVFF
+30 IIGIAIGAIGVWL
-43 AMRSQVQAGK
+43 AMRSQVQAAG

-68 SLRQQMRDQQETFR
+68 ALRQQMREQQETFR
-82 QQMQAMQESQQ
+82 QQMQTLQETHQ
-93 QQMRDGRESLQQQ
+93 QQMREQRE
-106 LRSQQESQQQQMQQQ
+106 SQQEQMRSQLESQHRQMEQQ
-121 MALLREQMSTTSE
+121 MALLREQMKTSSE
-134 RVLKERAA
+134 QVLKERAA

-155 LDPLQDDLRQMRE
+155 LTPLQQNIVLMRSQTEKMQKDHDDSLRQ
-168 QTGKMQQDHN
+168 
-178 VSLRELKAAIQANM
+178 LKTAIQVNM
-192 DRERAMG
+192 ERERAMG

-206 QALTGQNKIQGNFG
+206 QALTGQNKLQGNFG

-246 DEQGR
+246 DG
-251 TITSDEGRRMVPD
+251 EGRSILGDDGHRMVPD

-279 KMSFTAFVDYM
+279 KMSFTAFVDYQ
-290 NAETDAE
+290 NARDDAE
-297 REAALRRHLAS
+297 RESALRRHLAS

-324 AKSDKGRLDFVL
+324 AKTAGGRLDFVL

-346 LALQSDT
+346 LALQSDP

-391 QEKMM
+391 QENIMK
-396 QCANTLVERVQL
+396 CASTIVERVQL
-408 FAERFAK
+408 FAERFAR
-415 VGEMLDKTRRSFDDL
+415 VDDMLQKTRQAFDSL
-430 TVVTAP
+430 GTVTAA
-436 SGPSITTAARNLLRF
+436 SGPGIITAARQLLKF

-473 GNAPALPLDNKET
+473 GNAPVLPLDNKET

>member
-1 MNINVFFVS
+1 
-10 LRRITKK
+10 
-17 RKYIMELI
+17 MELI
-25 YLLYL
+25 FHLLFL
-30 FIGIALGALAVFF
+30 FIGLAIGGTAVFY
-43 AMRSQVQAGK
+43 AMRSQVQATT
-53 ERIALTEQQKQQEGD
+53 ERVASAEQQKQQEGD
-68 SLRQQMRDQQETFR
+68 ILRQQMHDQQETFR
-82 QQMQAMQESQQ
+82 QQILTLQESQQ
-93 QQMRDGRESLQQQ
+93 QQMREQREAVQQQ
-106 LRSQQESQQQQMQQQ
+106 FRSQQEAQQQQMAQQ
-121 MALLREQMSTTSE
+121 MALLREQVSTTSE
-134 RVLKERAA
+134 RVLKERAV

-155 LDPLQDDLRQMRE
+155 LNPLQQNLQLMRT
-168 QTGKMQQDHN
+168 QTEKMQKEHDD
-178 VSLRELKAAIQANM
+178 SLRELKTAIQINM
-192 DRERAMG
+192 ERERAMG

-206 QALTGQNKIQGNFG
+206 QALTGQNKVQGNFG

-246 DEQGR
+246 DKDGR
-251 TITSDEGRRMVPD
+251 TITSEEGRRMVPD
-264 AVLHFPDGRD
+264 AVLHFPDGSD

-279 KMSFTAFVDYM
+279 KISFTSFVDYQ
-290 NAETDAE
+290 NAEDDAT
-297 REAALRRHLAS
+297 RNDALRRHLAS

-324 AKSDKGRLDFVL
+324 AKADKGRLDFVL

-408 FAERFAK
+408 FAERFTK
-415 VGEMLDKTRRSFDDL
+415 VGELLDKTRKSFDEL
-430 TVVTAP
+430 NTVTAT
-436 SGPSITTAARNLLRF
+436 SGQSITTAARNLLKY

-461 LGSPSLFEDKEE
+461 LCNQPLLENTEE
-473 GNAPALPLDNKET
+473 SNDEAA
-486 QEDT
+486 Q

>member
-1 MNINVFFVS
+1 
-10 LRRITKK
+10 
-17 RKYIMELI
+17 MELY
-25 YLLYL
+25 YLLFL
-30 FIGIALGALAVFF
+30 VIGIALGAAGVYF
-43 AMRSQVQAGK
+43 AMRAQVEAAK
-53 ERIALTEQQKQQEGD
+53 ERSTSTEQQMRDQQEVQH
-68 SLRQQMRDQQETFR
+68 QQMRDQQETFR
-82 QQMQAMQESQQ
+82 QQMKVLQETHQQQIQEQREVQQ
-93 QQMRDGRESLQQQ
+93 QQME
-106 LRSQQESQQQQMQQQ
+106 QE
-121 MALLREQMSTTSE
+121 MALIREQMSTTSE

-155 LDPLQDDLRQMRE
+155 LDPLQDNLRQMRS
-168 QTGKMQQDHN
+168 QTEKMQKDHDD
-178 VSLRELKAAIQANM
+178 SLRELKAAIQVNM
-192 DRERAMG
+192 ERERAMG

-251 TITSDEGRRMVPD
+251 TITSEEGRRMIPD

-353 TLWKEAYDQ
+353 TLWKDAYDQ

-415 VGEMLDKTRRSFDDL
+415 VGEMLDRTRRSFDEL

-436 SGPSITTAARNLLRF
+436 SGPSITIAARNLLKF

-461 LGSPSLFEDKEE
+461 LNSSSLLEEKEE
-473 GNAPALPLDNKET
+473 DH
-486 QEDT
+486 

>member
-1 MNINVFFVS
+1 
-10 LRRITKK
+10 
-17 RKYIMELI
+17 MELI

-30 FIGIALGALAVFF
+30 IIGIALGAVAVFF

-68 SLRQQMRDQQETFR
+68 ALRQQMRDQQETFR

-93 QQMRDGRESLQQQ
+93 QQVREQRESLQQQ
-106 LRSQQESQQQQMQQQ
+106 MRTQQEAQQQQMQQQKEQMAQQ

-155 LDPLQDDLRQMRE
+155 LNPLQQNLQLMRT
-168 QTGKMQQDHN
+168 QTEKMQKDHDD
-178 VSLRELKAAIQANM
+178 SLRELKAAIQVNM
-192 DRERAMG
+192 ERERAMG

-251 TITSDEGRRMVPD
+251 TITSEEGRRMVPD

-279 KMSFTAFVDYM
+279 KMSFTAFVDYQ
-290 NAETDAE
+290 NAEDETE

-408 FAERFAK
+408 FAERFDR

-430 TVVTAP
+430 NTVTAP

-461 LGSPSLFEDKEE
+461 LNSPSLFDEKEE
-473 GNAPALPLDNKET
+473 GNAPVLPLE
-486 QEDT
+486 E

>member
-1 MNINVFFVS
+1 
-10 LRRITKK
+10 
-17 RKYIMELI
+17 MELI

-30 FIGIALGALAVFF
+30 IIGIVIGAIGVWL
-43 AMRSQVQAGK
+43 AMRAQVQAAG

-68 SLRQQMRDQQETFR
+68 ALRQQMREQQETFR
-82 QQMQAMQESQQ
+82 QQMQTLQETHQ
-93 QQMRDGRESLQQQ
+93 QQMREQRE
-106 LRSQQESQQQQMQQQ
+106 SQQEQLRTQQETQHRQMEQQ
-121 MALLREQMSTTSE
+121 MALLREQMKTSSE
-134 RVLKERAA
+134 QVLKERAA

-155 LDPLQDDLRQMRE
+155 LTPLQQNLVQMRS
-168 QTGKMQQDHN
+168 QTEKMQKDHDD
-178 VSLRELKAAIQANM
+178 SLRELKTAIQVNM
-192 DRERAMG
+192 ERERAMG

-206 QALTGQNKIQGNFG
+206 QALTGQNKLQGNFG

-246 DEQGR
+246 DE
-251 TITSDEGRRMVPD
+251 EGRSILGDDGHRMVPD

-279 KMSFTAFVDYM
+279 KMSFTAFVDYQ
-290 NAETDAE
+290 NARDDAE
-297 REAALRRHLAS
+297 RESALRRHLAS

-324 AKSDKGRLDFVL
+324 ARTDRGRLDFVL

-346 LALQSDT
+346 LALQSDP

-391 QEKMM
+391 QENIMK
-396 QCANTLVERVQL
+396 CANTLVERVQL
-408 FAERFAK
+408 FAERFAR

-430 TVVTAP
+430 NTVTAA
-436 SGPSITTAARNLLRF
+436 SGPGIITAARQLLKF

-461 LGSPSLFEDKEE
+461 LASPSLLEDKEDSQKE
-473 GNAPALPLDNKET
+473 GKET
-486 QEDT
+486 TD

>member
-1 MNINVFFVS
+1 
-10 LRRITKK
+10 
-17 RKYIMELI
+17 MELY
-25 YLLYL
+25 YLLFL
-30 FIGIALGALAVFF
+30 IIGIALGAVGVYF
-43 AMRSQVQAGK
+43 AMRSQVQAAK
-53 ERIALTEQQKQQEGD
+53 ERNTSTE
-68 SLRQQMRDQQETFR
+68 QQMRDQQETFR
-82 QQMQAMQESQQ
+82 QQMKVLQETYQHQIHDQQEAQQ
-93 QQMRDGRESLQQQ
+93 QQME
-106 LRSQQESQQQQMQQQ
+106 QQ

-134 RVLKERAA
+134 RVLKERAT

-155 LDPLQDDLRQMRE
+155 LTPLQQDLQQMRT
-168 QTGKMQQDHN
+168 QTEKMQKDHDD
-178 VSLRELKAAIQANM
+178 SLRELKAAIQINM
-192 DRERAMG
+192 ERERAMG
-199 EQTERLA
+199 EQTERIA
-206 QALTGQNKIQGNFG
+206 QALTGQNKVQGNFG

-246 DEQGR
+246 DPQGR
-251 TITSDEGRRMVPD
+251 PITSEEGRRMIPD

-279 KMSFTAFVDYM
+279 KMSFTAFVDYQ
-290 NAETDAE
+290 NAEDE
-297 REAALRRHLAS
+297 NSRNEALRRHLTS

-396 QCANTLVERVQL
+396 QCANTLIERVQI
-408 FAERFAK
+408 FAERFQK
-415 VGEMLDKTRRSFDDL
+415 VGDMLDRTRQSFDEL
-430 TVVTAP
+430 NTVTAP
-436 SGPSITTAARNLLRF
+436 SGQSITTAAKNLLKF

-461 LGSPSLFEDKEE
+461 LNSTPLLDVSEENNRITHKNNSL
-473 GNAPALPLDNKET
+473 
-486 QEDT
+486 